1 MDNMKALA
9 FAEAEMPLH
18 DLNPRVASEIKTFA
32 RLMVNGSSEAA
43 KILGVS
49 LKRAFYGDKAEVKFD
64 SASLDT
70 PRERLWEITEDDF
83 HNTLDDA
90 LERLSG
96 DADGDVQQEL
106 VEAWRQRLER
116 ATLAIFDDTVPID
129 SFDELE
135 PKNIVEGRKL
145 LVFSLKGY
153 GKIGADFFKALTLD
167 PPEQKKKS
175 SAKAKSKEDICQ

>member
-1 MDNMKALA
+1 
-9 FAEAEMPLH
+9 
-18 DLNPRVASEIKTFA
+18 
-32 RLMVNGSSEAA
+32 
-43 KILGVS
+43 
-49 LKRAFYGDKAEVKFD
+49 
-64 SASLDT
+64 
-70 PRERLWEITEDDF
+70 
-83 HNTLDDA
+83 
-90 LERLSG
+90 
-96 DADGDVQQEL
+96 VQQEL

-116 ATLAIFDDTVPID
+116 ATLAIFDDTAPID

-175 SAKAKSKEDICQ
+175 SAKAKSKEDINQYISK